1 MSSRVP
7 PRRLIVATVALATP
21 ALVALLVLAALNQL
35 AAGAAILSGIAI
47 LAATG
52 VLVRPH
58 LEDLL
63 AVLAYV
69 DGLTRGNK
77 ARPPRLG
84 QTSTVTG
91 LASAVGRLQR
101 SWAQKSEELEH
112 LSHSSETILDS
123 LPDPLLLLDGSLV
136 IARGNAAARALFG
149 PNLEGRPLAAVLRD
163 PGILEAAQSVAA
175 GGESRTV
182 ELHLTGRV
190 GRVLRARIEAMPGA
204 AEDEPAAILTLHDLT
219 TLKRTEQMRAD
230 FVANAS
236 HELRTPLSTLI
247 GFIETLSDT
256 AEDDRAARARFLGIM
271 HEQATRMSRLVS
283 DLLSLSR
290 IELNEHSR
298 PTGRVQL
305 ARLLSE
311 VADSLELKARDKD
324 MAINVSTE
332 LFDAVVVGDGE
343 ELTQVF
349 QNLIDNAVKYGLA
362 GTAIEVSVVRDTAGP
377 PLLGKPSP
385 GGVVSVRVQDRGE
398 GIAREHLPRLTE
410 RFYRIDA
417 ARSREMGGTGL
428 GLAIVKHIVNHHR
441 GALAID
447 STVDEG
453 SSFTVHLPGAPD

>member
-1 MSSRVP
+1 MSSWVP
-7 PRRLIVATVALATP
+7 PRRLIVATVALAMP

-35 AAGAAILSGIAI
+35 AAGAAILSGTVI
-47 LAATG
+47 LVAMG

-84 QTSTVTG
+84 QASTVTG

-112 LSHSSETILDS
+112 LSHSSEAILDS

-175 GGESRTV
+175 GSESRTV

-204 AEDEPAAILTLHDLT
+204 AEPAAILTLHDLT

-247 GFIETLSDT
+247 GFIETLSGT
-256 AEDDRAARARFLGIM
+256 VEDDQAARARFLAIM

-324 MAINVSTE
+324 MSINISTE

-385 GGVVSVRVQDRGE
+385 GGVVSVRVQDRGD